1 MLKPIKSNNS
11 PGHTHNGLTSVVG
24 LSTNF
29 CPGNHLT
36 KSNKMKHIIK
46 SQFVLC
52 FLTKEDVL
60 IDAKLESFGVDTK
73 TKETFTLEVC
83 GIFDTKF
90 EALHELQTHETSDVE
105 FTIIEK
111 LQVVKDSK

>member
-36 KSNKMKHIIK
+36 KSNKMKIN
-46 SQFVLC
+46 
-52 FLTKEDVL
+52 E
-60 IDAKLESFGVDTK
+60 
-73 TKETFTLEVC
+73 FTLIRVQDCLADVKNLLECEEMNIKHHFPEVDATRQSNLRKH
-83 GIFDTKF
+83 GNYSI
-90 EALHELQTHETSDVE
+90 VE
-105 FTIIEK
+105 RVRNRLYNIED
-111 LQVVKDSK
+111 QVLSHIQNEPVN